1 MRYRFPV
8 AVAAALALTLVAP
21 GAGAEVPD
29 RTPEQLERGA
39 THRVVGE
46 VQALYVAVSRDG
58 DYEDTKGVAE
68 IRITGVE
75 KGDGLKPGELVYA
88 RYWRRAWRGAGSP
101 PSGSNGHRGLPKV
114 GDAVDVYLK
123 RAKDT
128 GYDVLLP
135 NGFQPPRPPN
145 PSKQS

>member
-1 MRYRFPV
+1 M
-8 AVAAALALTLVAP
+8 ALIAP

-39 THRVVGE
+39 SHRVVGE
-46 VQALYVAVSRDG
+46 VQAVYAAVSREADF
-58 DYEDTKGVAE
+58 EDTKGVAE
-68 IRITGVE
+68 IRITAVG
-75 KGDGLKPGELVYA
+75 KGDGLKPGELIYA
-88 RYWRRAWRGAGSP
+88 RYWRRAWRGAGNP

-114 GDAVDVYLK
+114 GEAVDVYLK

-135 NGFQPPRPPN
+135 NGFQPRQPN
-145 PSKQS
+145 PPK